1 MVLTSHKTRDPYM
14 GSPKSRVRVSR
25 EDEREKE
32 SRVPKR
38 GKSSRGR
45 ERQGSALP
53 NQKPPLMV
61 AVMSGTGESL
71 EWPW

>member
-25 EDEREKE
+25 EYEREKE

-38 GKSSRGR
+38 GKSREVVRGK
-45 ERQGSALP
+45 A
-53 NQKPPLMV
+53 
-61 AVMSGTGESL
+61 
-71 EWPW
+71 WPWQTKNRH